1 MAWGGKASN
10 GHSGMSGASGK
21 NGNLSFVGPEVSIA
35 GNISGNGDLHLD
47 GSVEGDIHC
56 ASLILGPGGNVRGNI
71 IADKATIAGTVG
83 GTVNARALVIEKS
96 ARINGDL
103 SYESVSIE
111 TGAQVDG
118 RLTQRSGEGQLKLVS
133 GGE

>member
-1 MAWGGKASN
+1 MAWGGKSDA
-10 GHSGMSGASGK
+10 GSGASGK
-21 NGNLSFVGPEVSIA
+21 GGALSFIGSEVTIS

-47 GSVEGDIHC
+47 GTVEGDIHC
-56 ASLILGPGGNVRGNI
+56 ASLILGPGGRIKGNI
-71 IADKATIAGTVG
+71 SADKALLAGAVG
-83 GTVNARALVIEKS
+83 GTVNARTLVVEKS
-96 ARINGDL
+96 ARISGDL

-118 RLTQRSGEGQLKLVS
+118 RLSQRGGEGQLKLVS

>member
-1 MAWGGKASN
+1 MAWGGK
-10 GHSGMSGASGK
+10 SGEGVNTSGK
-21 NGNLSFVGPEVSIA
+21 NGTLSFIGSEVTIS
-35 GNISGNGDLHLD
+35 GNISGSGDFHLD
-47 GSVEGDIHC
+47 GAVEGDIHC
-56 ASLILGPGGNVRGNI
+56 DNLTLGPGGRIKGNI
-71 IADKATIAGTVG
+71 SAEKATLAGTIG
-83 GTVNARALVIEKS
+83 GTVSARTLVVEKT

-118 RLTQRSGEGQLKLVS
+118 RLTQRGGEGQLKLVA